1 MSFSQEPSYTIHR
14 IWQPRCRE
22 FFRVLKPG
30 GRLIAVREHVISSK
44 NDLPVFLTSILFTS
58 CTVERMLSF

>member
-14 IWQPRCRE
+14 IWQPPAE

-30 GRLIAVREHVISSK
+30 GRLIAIENVISSK
-44 NDLPVFLTSILFTS
+44 NDLPVFLDQHPLHKLYGGECFPS
-58 CTVERMLSF
+58 